1 MKEFPRTSGGRESD
15 LRAYDAYWP
24 TPYWFR
30 DDQCLAGLMSPFDH
44 NGPFSG
50 RGGHVLPPR
59 RIERGGALAALTAC
73 TARVDLNGRIL
84 NFRRN
89 EPSAEEAQKME
100 ARGSSESIISIF
112 PTHYIDITIRNSG
125 CFHGEASDVFAA
137 RELQA
142 FSESAF
148 RRHENTSQ
156 LAARNRIRR
165 NRPTIPPTAFS
176 VGFEATTDALGNS
189 RLPLVGHPDPTDS
202 NNIAY
207 LLSILSERG
216 TNVRVP

>member
-1 MKEFPRTSGGRESD
+1 
-15 LRAYDAYWP
+15 
-24 TPYWFR
+24 
-30 DDQCLAGLMSPFDH
+30 MSPFDH

-112 PTHYIDITIRNSG
+112 PTHYIDITIHNSG

-137 RELQA
+137 CELQT
-142 FSESAF
+142 FPQPEF
-148 RRHENTSQ
+148 RRHEN
-156 LAARNRIRR
+156 
-165 NRPTIPPTAFS
+165 
-176 VGFEATTDALGNS
+176 
-189 RLPLVGHPDPTDS
+189 GHPDPTDS